1 MRTAIFRGAYAPL
14 PQSPPLPQ
22 ASLHHN
28 QRTGQARW
36 ISSAPAPA
44 FQRARGR
51 TARLASDIRKLF
63 ARALAFLPGSR
74 SRIETSLTRQ
84 LALLGQRVDLRTL
97 QQVQRDLD
105 KLARLDGDTAAWE
118 ERLSEVLQASDSTQ
132 LASIVAEWPA
142 CALKAVKAHASRP
155 TERSGTAPHA
165 GHADALDQQQQR
177 SFMQG
182 EQQLHA
188 ALGQLR
194 SNPSFGNL
202 LEVHRHYRLMTRQ
215 VEQNK
220 AAAPAQEAAQLR
232 LAACGREYFAGLL
245 STLAQL
251 SDLEFDQALLLS
263 TRAGFSLP
271 AELRHA
277 GRDPQALQIWAQHP
291 RAEEPLLDYYTP
303 QHAGK
308 RRLPPASLP
317 QPVRQQLADWR
328 RADNALTAI
337 YTGLPC
343 SAVERT
349 ALITAAKQ
357 GMLRLEQRGGAL
369 TSACQHAEAALIASL
384 HHVATDPAALVSAL
398 KNMEQARAHL
408 HSHMAWCGQSVPGHF
423 RLAPHLRATL
433 APLRAYVALAHKVVA
448 PVAGEQASWTL
459 MSAMQATLA
468 TLYQDLDSVRP
479 PGATRALP
487 VRAIDPASA
496 ATADMAMRAALGDL
510 RSASA

>member
-14 PQSPPLPQ
+14 PQSPPQPQ
-22 ASLHHN
+22 VSLYHD
-28 QRTGQARW
+28 QRTGQARA

-51 TARLASDIRKLF
+51 TARLASSIRTLF

-74 SRIETSLTRQ
+74 SRIETSLARQ
-84 LALLGQRVDLRTL
+84 LALLGQHVNLLTL
-97 QQVQRDLD
+97 KQVQRDLD

-118 ERLSEVLQASDSTQ
+118 ERLSDALQACDSTQ
-132 LASIVAEWPA
+132 LASILKQWPA

-155 TERSGTAPHA
+155 TKSSGTAPHA

-177 SFMQG
+177 SFMQD

-194 SNPSFGNL
+194 SSPSFGNL
-202 LEVHRHYRLMTRQ
+202 LEAHRHYRLMMRH
-215 VEQNK
+215 VEQSK
-220 AAAPAQEAAQLR
+220 ATAPAQEAAQLR

-251 SDLEFDQALLLS
+251 NDLEFDRALLLA
-263 TRAGFSLP
+263 TQAGFSLP

-277 GRDPQALQIWAQHP
+277 GRDPQALQIWAQHLH
-291 RAEEPLLDYYTP
+291 AEEPLLDYYTP
-303 QHAGK
+303 QHAGM
-308 RRLPPASLP
+308 RRMPPSSLPP
-317 QPVRQQLADWR
+317 PVRQQLADWR

-343 SAVERT
+343 DAAERT

-357 GMLRLEQRGGAL
+357 GMLRLEQRSGAL
-369 TSACQHAEAALIASL
+369 TSAYQHAEDALIASL
-384 HHVATDPAALVSAL
+384 RDVATSPAALVSAL

-408 HSHMAWCGQSVPGHF
+408 HSHMAWRGQSVPGHY

-433 APLRAYVALAHKVVA
+433 APLRAYVALAHNVIA
-448 PVAGEQASWTL
+448 PIATEQASWTL

-468 TLYQDLDSVRP
+468 TLYQDLDRERP
-479 PGATRALP
+479 PGATQAP
-487 VRAIDPASA
+487 PARAIDPASA
-496 ATADMAMRAALGDL
+496 AAADEAMRAALDDL